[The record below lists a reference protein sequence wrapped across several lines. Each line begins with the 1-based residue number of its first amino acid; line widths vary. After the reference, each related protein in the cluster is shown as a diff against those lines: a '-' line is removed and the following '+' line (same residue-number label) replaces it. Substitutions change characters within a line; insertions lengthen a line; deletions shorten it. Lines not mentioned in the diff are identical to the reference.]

1 MWMVVDFPA
10 IYFGATMRILVVE
23 DDEKTRRFLVRG
35 LNENGFVAEGSSDG
49 EDGLQLVTSRSYD
62 LVLLDIMMPKR
73 DGYSM
78 LNEMRAQG
86 VTTPVIMLTAKE
98 GLSDRVSGLDT
109 GADDYLVK
117 PVAFEE
123 LIARVNSVARRC
135 LPDDAQDLRYD
146 DLLVRAGA
154 SSVWRDETEIGLSDV
169 ECRTLRVLMKFAG
182 EGLSHRFISEQV
194 LGGDEDV
201 HSLDAVMASL
211 RHRVDDAFDRKHI
224 HQIDGVG
231 YVLR

>member
-1 MWMVVDFPA
+1 
-10 IYFGATMRILVVE
+10 MRILVVE

-35 LNENGFVAEGSSDG
+35 LNEHGYHADGSADG
-49 EDGLQLVTSRSYD
+49 EDGLQRVLSTPYD
-62 LVLLDIMMPKR
+62 VVLLDIMMPKR

-117 PVAFEE
+117 PVSFEE
-123 LIARVNSVARRC
+123 LIARVQSVARRC
-135 LPDDAQDLRYD
+135 LPEDVLDLTYA
-146 DLLVRAGA
+146 DLTMRAGA
-154 SSVWRDETEIGLSDV
+154 NSVWRNDTEIGLSDV
-169 ECRTLRVLMKFAG
+169 ECRTLRVLMRFAG

-194 LGGDEDV
+194 LGREDDYQTLDE
-201 HSLDAVMASL
+201 VMESL
-211 RHRVDDAFDRKHI
+211 RRRVDDAFDHKHI
-224 HQIDGVG
+224 HPIEGIG